1 MSTGFD
7 ILFSPPLAFTNQPIE
22 TYKKLLEV
30 LLKSPNII
38 IDECQVTIYR
48 RERPIHYDSKSVDPN
63 TEFDEYLKGVT
74 AQKLFEVIDSV
85 QRDDIYVRVSC
96 AYKSREWNNEICDS
110 QPSLG
115 SLTVEYEAS
124 TFGSRFRSKRLGP
137 YRLLFGDPRHFSLDV
152 IDQSR
157 CPATSPEALLKLMR
171 YGQNFA
177 VLKQLFKQIAAVIE
191 PQHEVLIMEG
201 ERVNPLNFHMVY
213 HPEPAGL
220 LFDAQKILQLH
231 SSGGGYFY
239 ESREGASDAAYD
251 SLGPGGSPYGNL
263 LRYREKAEKMH
274 QQLDFFTT
282 VLGVAGLRETRLE
295 DAEILEIITTTDEVE
310 AETIDGGI
318 FVASTHF
325 LYGYL
330 DAVYIKLLDA
340 AASKRIGKN

>member
-1 MSTGFD
+1 MSTGLN
-7 ILFSPPLAFTNQPIE
+7 ILFSPALAFRKQTIE
-22 TYKKLLEV
+22 PYKKLLDV
-30 LLKSPNII
+30 LLKSPNISS
-38 IDECQVTIYR
+38 DECAVTIYHG
-48 RERPIHYDSKSVDPN
+48 ERPVAYGSESADPHIAFN
-63 TEFDEYLKGVT
+63 GHLKGVT
-74 AQKLFEVIDSV
+74 AQKLFEVIDRV
-85 QRDDIYVRVSC
+85 QRDDIYVGVAC
-96 AYKSREWNNEICDS
+96 GYKSREWNNEICDS

-152 IDQSR
+152 IDLSR
-157 CPATSPEALLKLMR
+157 CPAISPEALLKLMR

-177 VLKQLFKQIAAVIE
+177 VLKQLFKQIAVAIK

-213 HPEPAGL
+213 HAEPSGL

-239 ESREGASDAAYD
+239 EDREGEFDAAYD
-251 SLGPGGSPYGNL
+251 PPGLEDSPYGNS
-263 LRYREKAEKMH
+263 LRYREEAKKMH

-282 VLGVAGLRETRLE
+282 VLGVAGLHETRLE
-295 DAEILEIITTTDEVE
+295 DAEIIEIITTTDEVE

-318 FVASTHF
+318 FVASTRL

-330 DAVYIKLLDA
+330 DAVYVKLLDA
-340 AASKRIGKN
+340 AASKRISKN